1 MKLSVILASA
11 LLLMSVGCAS
21 WSNQIAHDGGIVGTY
36 SGDYIVRNDS
46 GGRIMDV
53 WKLRN
58 VYVENGV
65 FKDSRGNVIVIKGD
79 LRVMRVNDSETW
91 DRYHDYHAEFES
103 KTYQELYVK

>member
-1 MKLSVILASA
+1 MKIAVLAA
-11 LLLMSVGCAS
+11 AMLLSVGCAGI
-21 WSNQIAHDGGIVGTY
+21 SNNIAHDGGLIGTY
-36 SGDYIVRNDS
+36 NGDYIVRNDS

-53 WKLRN
+53 WKLKN

-79 LRVMRVNDSETW
+79 IRVMRVNDSETW
-91 DRYHDYHAEFES
+91 ERYHDYHAEFET